1 MNDFNLLTEFKIFD
15 TTEHVFISITDDTDH
30 GEGYININTND
41 KESEMWFGK
50 NDMTISKVQAKMMAQ
65 ALLKL
70 VGE

>member
-1 MNDFNLLTEFKIFD
+1 MDDFNLLTEFKIFD
-15 TTEHVFISITDDTDH
+15 TTEHVFISVIDDTDL
-30 GEGYININTND
+30 GDGYININTND
-41 KESEMWFGK
+41 KQSEKWFGK